1 MSKENIKE
9 IINDLQ
15 SQSLRHDLIQDNK
28 LHFACYSEI
37 CRVRMPSQR
46 DLLLAEEQKNAYE
59 LQLLESKK
67 YKSLK
72 QLKKILKE
80 NGIDISE
87 MEKEVENKER
97 QLLEVYEKLVKCHD
111 DDNEN
116 IKKYISEIDKIK
128 AERDEIIDEISVRIN
143 PSIDTQ
149 VENYYISF
157 LTSVCTEKNI
167 DNENNEWV
175 RVWKSFNDYM
185 EEEDSKLKMYAMGYL
200 THLLIDV
207 KK

>member
-15 SQSLRHDLIQDNK
+15 SQSLRPDLIQDNK